1 MFVEHNPEATVL
13 CGMPSNYKTST
24 GEHKMADQQREA
36 QERSKDSKGTDKYG
50 AGPGS
55 SGTGKT
61 RLQSHTP
68 ENRFGELNPS
78 APTEATEGPSTN
90 LASTEAGKTQPDVSR
105 GEPARGE
112 NQANEGTIKKPSA
125 EKHEAA

>member
-1 MFVEHNPEATVL
+1 
-13 CGMPSNYKTST
+13 
-24 GEHKMADQQREA
+24 MAEERSQQREV
-36 QERSKDSKGTDKYG
+36 QERSKESKGTEKYG

-68 ENRFGELNPS
+68 ENRFGEINPS
-78 APTEATEGPSTN
+78 APTDATEGPSTN
-90 LASTEAGKTQPDVSR
+90 LASPEAGRAQPNVSR

-112 NQANEGTIKKPSA
+112 KQANEGTIKKPSA